1 MKLQYPAPTLSLPLE
16 QIPKVVASVLK
27 KKHWHH
33 FKSGT
38 TKLVYVPVYLF
49 NYTAFFEEG
58 GVVVAEN
65 SGRMAIDA
73 VSGNLMGG
81 VPYVLDEMPVELSR
95 ETRHGY
101 KAEVLSPALSKE
113 EAKDLLALKLS
124 ALLKIP
130 RQNIKITGG
139 QTLFWPIWR
148 VWVEVREGSFRL
160 DVDGVSGMVFGAEKV
175 PERELG
181 WYEIT
186 QEVLSELR
194 NPSAWVKYI
203 NALADALHVPR
214 PLFWLILLALIA
226 YAILSLMG

>member
-1 MKLQYPAPTLSLPLE
+1 MKLRFPAPPLSVPLE
-16 QIPKVVASVLK
+16 QISKIVASTLK

-38 TKLVYVPVYLF
+38 TKLVYVPVWLF

-58 GVVVAEN
+58 GVIVSES
-65 SGRMAIDA
+65 SGRMAMDA
-73 VSGNLMGG
+73 VTGNLYQQI
-81 VPYVLDEMPVELSR
+81 PYVLEEMPIDLTK
-95 ETRHGY
+95 ETMHEY
-101 KAEVLSPALSKE
+101 KMKVLSPVLSKE

-130 RQNIKITGG
+130 KQNIKIAGG
-139 QTLFWPIWR
+139 EMLLWPVWR

-160 DVDGVSGMVFGAEKV
+160 DIDGVSGMVFGAEKV

-186 QEVLSELR
+186 QEVLNELKS
-194 NPSAWVKYI
+194 PSGWVKYI

-214 PLFWLILLALIA
+214 PLFWIAIIALLVYI
-226 YAILSLMG
+226 ILSFFE

>member
-1 MKLQYPAPTLSLPLE
+1 MKLQYPAPTLSIPLE
-16 QIPKVVASVLK
+16 SVSKIVASTLK

-38 TKLVYVPVYLF
+38 TKLVYVPVWLF
-49 NYTAFFEEG
+49 NYTAFFEEN

-65 SGRMAIDA
+65 SGRVAIDA
-73 VSGNLMGG
+73 VSGN
-81 VPYVLDEMPVELSR
+81 VYEHIPYVLEEMPIDMSK
-95 ETRHGY
+95 ETKHAY
-101 KAEVLSPALSKE
+101 KADVLQPAIGKDEAKEVLQ
-113 EAKDLLALKLS
+113 LKLS
-124 ALLKIP
+124 SLLKIP
-130 RQNIKITGG
+130 KNNIKLTGG
-139 QTLFWPIWR
+139 QMLFWPIWR

-186 QEVLSELR
+186 QDVLNELR
-194 NPSAWVKYI
+194 SPSAWIKYI

-214 PLFWLILLALIA
+214 PILWLIILGIVA
-226 YAILSLMG
+226 YVILSLL